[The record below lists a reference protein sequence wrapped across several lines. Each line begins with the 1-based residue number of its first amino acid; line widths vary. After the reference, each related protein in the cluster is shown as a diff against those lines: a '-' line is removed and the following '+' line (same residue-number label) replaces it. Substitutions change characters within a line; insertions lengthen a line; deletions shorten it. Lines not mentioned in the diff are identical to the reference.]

1 MVRIYYNIF
10 AKQGVL
16 PIVEEQI
23 SLIEKHFNF
32 DYELNIGICLENE
45 IKVLDDICH
54 FLRNKKRIIR
64 DLQTAHSEWCTL
76 NLIEGDKE
84 KFQDSDIII
93 YIHTKGITHF
103 DKSNYNSIVTWRQMM
118 NYFLLEKID
127 NIKKILDNKNYNVYG
142 VSKHEYDWDKPFWF
156 MTGNFWAVS
165 GEYAKSVDT
174 RIGDRTIRTDVE
186 NRFWGLGK
194 NPLIYEAYPIRK
206 NIDFNNTY
214 FKREDYEIK

>member
-54 FLRNKKRIIR
+54 FLRNKKRIII

-165 GEYAKSVDT
+165 GE
-174 RIGDRTIRTDVE
+174 
-186 NRFWGLGK
+186 
-194 NPLIYEAYPIRK
+194 
-206 NIDFNNTY
+206 
-214 FKREDYEIK
+214 